1 MDALAERK
9 KIVKLVLSHNAV
21 GQQSCTALAKLLQKS
36 LVLEWLEC
44 HWGHMRKDGAEEF
57 AEALVSA
64 DQLKHLDLG
73 WNGFGDLVPC
83 RSVHWV
89 SANAR
94 FNVRSASAAD
104 RHLPILCQSL
114 QANTPYT
121 GPDLGLSLSRACG
134 RQSQELPQTKSNFML
149 AVQRVE
155 DCCVSLTLAR
165 CVVNWLKHSKARAAR
180 SNI

>member
-1 MDALAERK
+1 VDALAERK

-21 GQQSCTALAKLLQKS
+21 GQQSCTALANLLQKS
-36 LVLEWLEC
+36 RVLQWLEC

-83 RSVHWV
+83 RSVC
-89 SANAR
+89 ALE
-94 FNVRSASAAD
+94 FCKCF
-104 RHLPILCQSL
+104 LLCVLHQLRRGTCLSCAKSL
-114 QANTPYT
+114 QGNTPHT

-134 RQSQELPQTKSNFML
+134 RQSQELPQTK
-149 AVQRVE
+149 
-155 DCCVSLTLAR
+155 
-165 CVVNWLKHSKARAAR
+165 
-180 SNI
+180 